1 MYFPKLSKFI
11 ALALGAICIRLI
23 LNHTHAKLGRQPHT
37 FWQQHMMYQHTQQQD
52 FFFQSNWKS
61 DGTMRKSNMPK
72 ESQKINTVIYALKK
86 RCCCAGI
93 NSRARVLFFFS
104 AWVLT
109 GQKQQQPTY
118 TSSISPSL
126 GLIPFTSTIMEF
138 TEYATKEIGNLFN
151 PSFIE

>member
-86 RCCCAGI
+86 KVVVRELTRAYYSFSLHGF
-93 NSRARVLFFFS
+93 SRAKS
-104 AWVLT
+104 NSNQLT
-109 GQKQQQPTY
+109 LPRSLPALGSSLSPLLLWNSPNMPQKKLETY
-118 TSSISPSL
+118 
-126 GLIPFTSTIMEF
+126 LILLS
-138 TEYATKEIGNLFN
+138 
-151 PSFIE
+151 